1 MPQQTASPAIPRNAI
16 NSGIASPIP
25 KPEWECP
32 PGFATS
38 TVQSWPASTDL
49 LDKTG
54 LPFCVSFHPL
64 AETGFVC
71 KQKNI
76 SILYFIYLFFLFS
89 YRKYQLLTL
98 ENVT

>member
-71 KQKNI
+71 KLKNI
-76 SILYFIYLFFLFS
+76 LFYILFIFSFYFHIGSTS
-89 YRKYQLLTL
+89 Y
-98 ENVT
+98 